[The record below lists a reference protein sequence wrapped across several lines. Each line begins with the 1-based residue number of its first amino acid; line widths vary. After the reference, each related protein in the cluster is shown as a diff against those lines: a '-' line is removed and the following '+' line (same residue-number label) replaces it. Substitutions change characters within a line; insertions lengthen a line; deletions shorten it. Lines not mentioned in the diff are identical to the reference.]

1 MKPIW
6 RCSSL
11 DRNLLCNGAPTL
23 EPLVAP
29 RQGTEGQEGDFL
41 HWLSHSK
48 LKVEC
53 GAVGDIGPSPVVP
66 KSISFS
72 AWIAD
77 YYVRTIRE
85 IVPPS
90 WSLECEVPLS
100 YEFDRF
106 ILSGHIDDCAMSPD
120 ATEAMIF
127 DLKTGRDAVD
137 PADNNEQLFGYVC
150 LLLRAYPT
158 LRKVSAYLVQ
168 PLNDE
173 DEGYQRVS
181 GPAVIEGDV
190 LDRCIPT
197 LEARVNAALDNSM
210 EVDDSPKACNWCS
223 VGIQCPAVI
232 ARRNLMKMKLTE
244 EHIASIK
251 HTPDDAV
258 LGSWVVAGRII
269 SRPLSDA
276 TDLAKERI
284 ERQGSITS
292 AEGVVITA
300 KTGPGSYKYPQP
312 AAFLAALRRRL
323 PTDEDIAP
331 ALSFSIS
338 RARDAI
344 AEKLGLPKTAK
355 VGESGDSIV
364 AAELKPL
371 AEQGTRTVLQF
382 SQ

>member
-1 MKPIW
+1 
-6 RCSSL
+6 
-11 DRNLLCNGAPTL
+11 
-23 EPLVAP
+23 
-29 RQGTEGQEGDFL
+29 
-41 HWLSHSK
+41 
-48 LKVEC
+48 
-53 GAVGDIGPSPVVP
+53 
-66 KSISFS
+66 
-72 AWIAD
+72 
-77 YYVRTIRE
+77 
-85 IVPPS
+85 
-90 WSLECEVPLS
+90 
-100 YEFDRF
+100 
-106 ILSGHIDDCAMSPD
+106 
-120 ATEAMIF
+120 
-127 DLKTGRDAVD
+127 
-137 PADNNEQLFGYVC
+137 
-150 LLLRAYPT
+150 
-158 LRKVSAYLVQ
+158 
-168 PLNDE
+168 
-173 DEGYQRVS
+173 
-181 GPAVIEGDV
+181 
-190 LDRCIPT
+190 
-197 LEARVNAALDNSM
+197 
-210 EVDDSPKACNWCS
+210 
-223 VGIQCPAVI
+223 
-232 ARRNLMKMKLTE
+232 MKMKLTE

-300 KTGPGSYKYPQP
+300 KTGPGSYKYPRP
-312 AAFLAALRRRL
+312 AEFLAALRRRL
-323 PTDEDIAP
+323 PSDEDIAP